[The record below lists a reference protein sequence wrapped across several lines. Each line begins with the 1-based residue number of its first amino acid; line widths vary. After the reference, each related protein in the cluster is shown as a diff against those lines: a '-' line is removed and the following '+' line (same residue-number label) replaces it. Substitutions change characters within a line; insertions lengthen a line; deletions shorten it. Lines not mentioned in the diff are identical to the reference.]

1 MKWVLILL
9 LAVAAGFAGRYA
21 GEALVGDHRTAVSA
35 ND

>member
-1 MKWVLILL
+1 MKWVFILL

-21 GEALVGDHRTAVSA
+21 GEVLVGEHRTAVSS